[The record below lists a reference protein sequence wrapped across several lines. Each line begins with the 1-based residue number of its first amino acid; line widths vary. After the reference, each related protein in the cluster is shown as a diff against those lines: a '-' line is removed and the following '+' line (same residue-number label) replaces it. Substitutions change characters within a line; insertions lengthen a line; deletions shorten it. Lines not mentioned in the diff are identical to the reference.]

1 MKKLLV
7 IVITI
12 LMAGQMSLRAQDQ
25 SDMERLTAYK
35 IAFFTKKLDLTPAEA
50 EKFWP
55 VYNDYSAKKSKIQ
68 IDRISMIRYIKQNE
82 ALISEKEISE
92 SANDLS
98 QKYIDE
104 SNLTITY
111 IGEIRKVLPPAKIIK
126 LYQAEA
132 QYKQQLLKE
141 LDNRRQ
147 AGGQGLRQKKNL
159 N

>member
-1 MKKLLV
+1 MKKQIV

-12 LMAGQMSLRAQDQ
+12 LMAGQMSLKAQDQ

-55 VYNDYSAKKSKIQ
+55 VYNDYSARKSKIQ

-92 SANDLS
+92 SANVLS
-98 QKYIDE
+98 QTYIDE

-147 AGGQGLRQKKNL
+147 AGGQGVRQKKNL

>member
-1 MKKLLV
+1 MKKRIV

-12 LMAGQMSLRAQDQ
+12 LMLGQMSLRAQDH
-25 SDMERLTAYK
+25 SDMERLTTYK
-35 IAFFTKKLDLTPAEA
+35 IAFFTKRLDLTPAEA

-55 VYNDYSAKKSKIQ
+55 VYNDYSARKSKIQ

-82 ALISEKEISE
+82 ALISEKEINE
-92 SANDLS
+92 SANILS
-98 QKYIDE
+98 QSYIDE
-104 SNLTITY
+104 SNLTIIY

-147 AGGQGLRQKKNL
+147 AGGQGQHQKKNL